1 MHGDGRMEYFY
12 KNDKNLLGKCEPA
25 FGGGIRNYRSRGS
38 GLWKGWVTF
47 EAVEGAVSVRGRYYI
62 RTCSEEGAA
71 GEEGLSSRG
80 KLDPHK
86 GPQCPPGA
94 DSGHIRL
101 IMILT
106 DRRCIWWWQSR
117 RRHAE

>member
-47 EAVEGAVSVRGRYYI
+47 EAVEGEQYLFGDDIIFVPVVRQGQRVRRVYLP
-62 RTCSEEGAA
+62 EGNW
-71 GEEGLSSRG
+71 
-80 KLDPHK
+80 
-86 GPQCPPGA
+86 
-94 DSGHIRL
+94 
-101 IMILT
+101 ILT
-106 DRRCIWWWQSR
+106 KDRSVHRELTRDIYD
-117 RRHAE
+117 